1 MNKLQLSVLSL
12 LFVMLAAFPLS
23 AKDFN
28 SSINDAREAYQAE
41 DNLEAFQHLRESIFS
56 IWDNI
61 PLTVLDAKLV
71 KDHSNFIPKDSNV
84 YSAGE
89 PIYIVCQV
97 VGYKIKKTN
106 NLNHINIATDLHLLD
121 PEGNILMGKKNFGSF
136 DMVSPFPNTEFK
148 VDLTYSLSGLPSGK
162 YILETVLRDKNSNKR
177 TEFSKTI
184 KIKK

>member
-12 LFVMLAAFPLS
+12 LFILLAAFPLS

-28 SSINDAREAYQAE
+28 SSIENAREAYQAE
-41 DNLEAFQHLRESIFS
+41 NNLEAFQSLRESIFS
-56 IWDNI
+56 LWDDI
-61 PLTVLDAKLV
+61 PLTVLNAKLV
-71 KDHSNFIPKDSNV
+71 MDHDSYIPKDSNV

-106 NLNHINIATDLHLLD
+106 NLNHINIATDLHVLD

-136 DMVSPFPNTEFK
+136 DVVSPFPNTEFK
-148 VDLTYSLSGLPSGK
+148 MDLTYTLSGVPQGK
-162 YILETVLRDKNSNKR
+162 YILETVLRDKNSNKT
-177 TEFSKTI
+177 TEFVKTI
-184 KIKK
+184 KIEK